1 MKKINHAQIML
12 FVGIAAALAIL
23 SAIYLIIAIIVQKQ
37 CPQYSVGELFLIY
50 ASGNNI
56 DVLFDCENVYILL
69 SISRIFE
76 AITLAIISSFAFT
89 LILNKGIKLTFPE
102 KIVIRRRTSEGSDG
116 ALCIGI
122 LVGNPKKY
130 TLFDVECW
138 VNCSYIKEKGEVNK
152 KNSEVILVQS
162 IKKMKNYYRFSFNIT
177 KFHKK
182 FWQDFLERDMTCMN
196 EDYISVIVCGRANT
210 LGGTFTIEKKYMLS
224 DIGIDLRNPEDY
236 FKKNVT
242 NKFTGQKEM
251 RINWK
256 KFTQFIEAGEVERA
270 NVIKEIEQYAKS

>member
-1 MKKINHAQIML
+1 MKKINYARIML
-12 FVGIAAALAIL
+12 FLGIAAVLGVL
-23 SAIYLIIAIIVQKQ
+23 STIYFIIAIIVQKQ
-37 CPQYSVGELFLIY
+37 FPQYSVGELFFIY

-56 DVLFDCENVYILL
+56 DVLFDSVSMYVLL
-69 SISRIFE
+69 ALSRIFE
-76 AITLAIISSFAFT
+76 AITIAIFSSFAFA
-89 LILNKGIKLTFPE
+89 LILNKGIKLTFPD
-102 KIVIRRRTSEGSDG
+102 KIVISRRNSEGSDG

-162 IKKMKNYYRFSFNIT
+162 IKKMNNYYRFTFNIT
-177 KFHKK
+177 EFHKK
-182 FWQDFLERDMTCMN
+182 FWQDYLERDMTCMN
-196 EDYISVIVCGRANT
+196 EDYISVIISGRANT

-236 FKKNVT
+236 FKGNITKGL
-242 NKFTGQKEM
+242 TGKKEM
-251 RINWK
+251 HIDGS
-256 KFTQFIEAGEVERA
+256 KFTQFIEAGEEERED
-270 NVIKEIEQYAKS
+270 VINEIRQYAKS